1 MKASV
6 WFLVAL
12 LVAMPVSF
20 LTDPDDEFTYNEL
33 IRAYCELV
41 KREKFYIYHN
51 LKENC
56 FLYVRIFKEVDEV
69 FLTDLIAQNW
79 ENSVKLYILVKI
91 E

>member
-12 LVAMPVSF
+12 LVVMPVSF
-20 LTDPDDEFTYNEL
+20 LTDPEDKFTDNEL

-41 KREKFYIYHN
+41 KREKFYRYHN

-56 FLYVRIFKEVDEV
+56 FLYVRIFEENDEV
-69 FLTDLIAQNW
+69 FLTD
-79 ENSVKLYILVKI
+79 
-91 E
+91 